1 MNLAIV
7 DDEEREI
14 GRLVDVIR
22 SYIEE
27 SGVELSIDTFH
38 SAEEILAVFHP
49 YAYTA
54 IFMDIY
60 MEGRDGVDA
69 AGEILDID
77 PSAKIIFLTS
87 SDERMPDAFSIHAY
101 DYIAKPA
108 QKERIFR
115 VMDDVMMRETKLSE
129 VSRFHFISNRAEVS
143 LPYPDIMLVRTN
155 GRKQEIVDRNET
167 IYETSTLFTDI
178 SRELMQDNRF
188 LLLLRGILVNMD
200 YVARI
205 RDEICELKNGQTLQV
220 NVKRSAEI
228 AETWQNYKLESIRAE
243 QKRKHRRQR
252 RERQ

>member
-14 GRLVDVIR
+14 GRLIDVIR

-27 SGVELSIDTFH
+27 SGVEILIDTFH
-38 SAEEILAVFHP
+38 SAEDILAVFHP

-69 AGEILDID
+69 AGELLAID

-87 SDERMPDAFSIHAY
+87 SDDRMPDAFSIHAY
-101 DYIAKPA
+101 DYIPKPA
-108 QKERIFR
+108 EKERIFR
-115 VMDDVMMRETKLSE
+115 VMDDVMMRETQLSE
-129 VSRFHFISNRAEVS
+129 VSRFHFISNRTEVS

-155 GRKQEIVDRNET
+155 GRKQEIVSRDET
-167 IYETSTLFTDI
+167 IYETGMTFAEI
-178 SRELMQDNRF
+178 SEELTKDSRF

-200 YVARI
+200 FVARI
-205 RDEICELKNGQTLQV
+205 QDEVCILKNDLTLQV
-220 NVKRSAEI
+220 NVKRATEI

-243 QKRKHRRQR
+243 QKRKHPRRTR
-252 RERQ
+252 R